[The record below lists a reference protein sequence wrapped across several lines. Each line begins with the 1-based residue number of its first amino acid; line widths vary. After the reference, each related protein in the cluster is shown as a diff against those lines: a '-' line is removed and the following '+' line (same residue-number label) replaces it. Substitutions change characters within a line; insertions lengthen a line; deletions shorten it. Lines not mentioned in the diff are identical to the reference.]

1 MVICVVW
8 DWWYVYLLMHLI
20 NHNNLLHTYTN
31 LLPSNS
37 LDYNR
42 WTGSSNSV
50 DNNLNSN
57 SILYIS
63 QDDIFTTN
71 NYTYHSSY
79 LYYVLEVGLL
89 QCISFDDTWSLNEMD
104 VVFLI
109 YNRFYLSLLYIE
121 IVIGII
127 VSPTG
132 YVFNVLDRKISILLP
147 C

>member
-1 MVICVVW
+1 
-8 DWWYVYLLMHLI
+8 MHLI
-20 NHNNLLHTYTN
+20 NHNTLLHTYSS
-31 LLPSNS
+31 LLPN
-37 LDYNR
+37 
-42 WTGSSNSV
+42 NSV
-50 DNNLNSN
+50 DYNKWTATGSDNMNNLINSN

-63 QDDIFTTN
+63 QDDVFTTN

>member
-1 MVICVVW
+1 MTLTNYSSILHN
-8 DWWYVYLLMHLI
+8 YTSLL
-20 NHNNLLHTYTN
+20 YT
-31 LLPSNS
+31 ST
-37 LDYNR
+37 LDYNK
-42 WTGSSNSV
+42 WTGMQV
-50 DNNLNSN
+50 YDTNNNN
-57 SILYIS
+57 NTILYVS
-63 QDDIFTTN
+63 QDDVLTSN

-121 IVIGII
+121 LVIGII